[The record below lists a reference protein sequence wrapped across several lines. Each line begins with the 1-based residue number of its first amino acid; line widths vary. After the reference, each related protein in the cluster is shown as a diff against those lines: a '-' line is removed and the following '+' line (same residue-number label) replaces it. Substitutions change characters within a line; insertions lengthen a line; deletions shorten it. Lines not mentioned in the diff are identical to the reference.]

1 MFTVSVGNLPPGALV
16 LIKITYVTEL
26 TVDRE
31 HICFSLPGSVAP
43 WKRDKALEEVT
54 QVYYS
59 DHFVV
64 KSLLISNGNRR
75 NDLARSVVTPIFLP
89 EADFI
94 YNYLQ
99 IVLKMNQKN

>member
-1 MFTVSVGNLPPGALV
+1 MTSLFAFYLYLIFLLFISPQDVFTVSVGNLPPGALV

-43 WKRDKALEEVT
+43 WTRDKALEEVT

-59 DHFVV
+59 I
-64 KSLLISNGNRR
+64 LIT
-75 NDLARSVVTPIFLP
+75 L
-89 EADFI
+89 
-94 YNYLQ
+94 YLR
-99 IVLKMNQKN
+99 VY

>member
-43 WKRDKALEEVT
+43 WKRDQALDEVT
-54 QVYYS
+54 QVYYII
-59 DHFVV
+59 
-64 KSLLISNGNRR
+64 LITLCLSNSNGNKV
-75 NDLARSVVTPIFLP
+75 SV
-89 EADFI
+89 
-94 YNYLQ
+94 
-99 IVLKMNQKN
+99 